1 MTRFIFTFFASISI
15 TALWS
20 QGFEIGPISR
30 NFELGTS
37 KGQLKSTLN
46 SIDSTFYYTS
56 DTLNLPFF
64 DEFSTDKFQQYSAQ
78 FNDPGV
84 TSTLYFQLLD
94 PSTLA
99 PFAASQTFTD
109 QATFRRTFD
118 QTTSTFTDSIF
129 PTTAVKVADFS
140 AFPLSFQTLSLYP
153 PYYIYDTIGVVDTP
167 DTVWVQNPSFVQDS
181 ARIFFATLND
191 PNALWLD
198 AHAYRNN
205 RFAVN
210 PRSLG
215 VVTFDGLDASG
226 FPYAIGTTFTN
237 TADYLHSKPLDL
249 SGYTAADSLYFSFLV
264 QPEGLGDVPEAT
276 DSLRLE
282 FYAKDLGQWFHV
294 WATAGDT
301 TAPFKVVHISVKD
314 AKYFKRG
321 FQFRFS
327 NYGALSGALDHF
339 HIDYVH
345 LRTQSNLADTLFK
358 DFAWVYP
365 MNTLL
370 QDYTAVPWDH
380 YKNTPKPF
388 RNDFPVVLHN
398 GSATPENNQ
407 FPGQFTIDQAGNLLG
422 QFSVAGSQLSNGDL
436 NYAPNTTYASAHNI
450 SASGSFPTSGGG
462 NEKAFRVSGALNV
475 QFPNLA
481 LNDTTS
487 FYQPFSNFYSYD
499 DGSAEAAFG
508 PTGAQSR
515 LAIQFDAYEADSL
528 IGVSFHFVPSVID
541 VSSKLFLISVWSN
554 ENGHPGTLLYEDDVF
569 FPRTPL
575 YGDERGIFVPYYF
588 TDTQKVSVASSFFI
602 GWRQLDAERLNL
614 GLDRNI
620 DQSDKIQY
628 SVDGGFT
635 WFTSPYEGAAMV
647 HPIFSTALDASLGL
661 SNETV
666 APETWS
672 VFPNPGQKEVHVDLP
687 IAYQGKQII
696 LCDAMGKVQVSQTD
710 STFDISMLPNGV
722 YFLRCPQTTLGTL
735 KLIIN
740 N

>member
-1 MTRFIFTFFASISI
+1 MTRFIFTFFASLCIS
-15 TALWS
+15 ALWS
-20 QGFEIGPISR
+20 QGFEKGPIYR

-37 KGQLKSTLN
+37 KGQLKSTLHI
-46 SIDSTFYYTS
+46 IDSTFYYTS

-64 DEFSTDKFQQYSAQ
+64 DEFSTDKFQQYNAQ

-84 TSTLYFQLLD
+84 TSTLYFRLLD
-94 PSTLA
+94 PSTLV
-99 PFAASQTFTD
+99 PFTAAQSFTD

-153 PYYIYDTIGVVDTP
+153 PYYIYDTIGVADSP
-167 DTVWVQNPSFVQDS
+167 DTVWVQNPSYVQDS

-215 VVTFDGLDASG
+215 VVTFDGLNANG
-226 FPYAIGTTFTN
+226 FPYAIGTTYTN

-249 SGYTAADSLYFSFLV
+249 SAYTAADSLYFTFLV

-294 WATAGDT
+294 WSMAGDT
-301 TAPFKVVHISVKD
+301 TSPFKVVHIPVKD

-345 LRTQSNLADTLFK
+345 LRTQSHLADTLFK

-380 YKNTPKPF
+380 YKNTPKPY

-398 GSATPENNQ
+398 GSSTPENNQ
-407 FPGQFTIDQAGNLLG
+407 FPGQFTIDQLANQLG
-422 QFSVAGSQLSNGDL
+422 QFSLPGSQLSNGDL
-436 NYAPNTTYASAHNI
+436 NYEPNTTYASTHNV
-450 SASGSFPTSGGG
+450 SAFGSFPTSGAG
-462 NEKAFRVSGALNV
+462 NEQAFRVSGTLSV
-475 QFPNLA
+475 QFPNLS

-487 FYQPFSNFYSYD
+487 FYQQFSNFYSYD

-515 LAIQFDAYEADSL
+515 LAVQFDAYEADSL

-588 TDTQKVSVASSFFI
+588 ADTQKVSVASSFFI

-661 SNETV
+661 SNDAV
-666 APETWS
+666 APATWT
-672 VFPNPGQKEVHVDLP
+672 VYPNPCQKEVHVDLP
-687 IAYQGKQII
+687 IPYQGKQII
-696 LCDAMGKVQVSQTD
+696 LYDAMGKVMLSQTE

>member
-1 MTRFIFTFFASISI
+1 MMRLLFS
-15 TALWS
+15 ALALLLFSQTWS
-20 QGFEIGPISR
+20 QGLEIGPISR
-30 NFELGTS
+30 NFELSGTS
-37 KGQLKSTLN
+37 GQLKSTIN
-46 SIDSTFYYTS
+46 TIDSTFFYTP

-64 DEFSTDKFQQYSAQ
+64 DDFSSDKFQQYTAQ
-78 FNDPGV
+78 YNDPGV
-84 TSTLYFQLLD
+84 SSTLFYQLLN
-94 PSTLA
+94 PNTLV
-99 PFAASQTFTD
+99 PFASAQTFTD

-129 PTTAVKVADFS
+129 ATTAVKVADFA
-140 AFPLSFQTLSLYP
+140 AFPLSYQTLNLYP
-153 PYYIYDTIGVVDTP
+153 TYYIYDTIGVVDTP
-167 DTVWVQNPSFVQDS
+167 DTVWVQNPSYVQDS

-249 SGYTAADSLYFSFLV
+249 STYTAADSLYFSFLV
-264 QPEGLGDVPEAT
+264 QPEGLGDIPEAT

-282 FYAKDLGQWFHV
+282 FYAKDLEQWFHV

-301 TAPFKVVHISVKD
+301 TAPFKVVHIPVKD
-314 AKYFKRG
+314 AKFFKKG

-327 NYGALSGALDHF
+327 NYGALSGSLDHF

-345 LRTQSNLADTLFK
+345 LRTQANVADTLFK

-370 QDYTAVPWDH
+370 EDYTAVPWDH
-380 YKNTPKPF
+380 YKNSPKPF

-407 FPGQFTIDQAGNLLG
+407 FPGQFTIDQAGNQLG
-422 QFSVAGSQLSNGDL
+422 QFSLAGSQLSNGDL

-450 SASGSFPTSGGG
+450 STSGSFPTSGGG
-462 NEKAFRVSGALNV
+462 DEQAFRVSGALNV

-528 IGVSFHFVPSVID
+528 IGVSFNFVPSVID

-620 DQSDKIQY
+620 DQSNKIQY

-635 WFTSPYEGAAMV
+635 WLTSPYEGSAMV

-661 SNETV
+661 SNEAV
-666 APETWS
+666 APATWT

-696 LCDAMGKVQVSQTD
+696 LCDAMGKIQVSQTD

>member
-1 MTRFIFTFFASISI
+1 MSRFIFTFFASLCIS
-15 TALWS
+15 ALWS
-20 QGFEIGPISR
+20 QGFEMGPIYR

-37 KGQLKSTLN
+37 NGQLKSTLN
-46 SIDSTFYYTS
+46 TIDSTFYYTS

-64 DEFSTDKFQQYSAQ
+64 DEFSTDKFQQYNAQ
-78 FNDPGV
+78 FNDPDV
-84 TSTLYFQLLD
+84 TSTLYFKLLD
-94 PSTLA
+94 PSTLV
-99 PFAASQTFTD
+99 PFTAAQTFTD

-167 DTVWVQNPSFVQDS
+167 DTVWVQNPSYVQDS

-198 AHAYRNN
+198 AHAYRND

-215 VVTFDGLDASG
+215 VVTFDGLNASG

-249 SGYTAADSLYFSFLV
+249 NGYTAADSLYFSFLV

-294 WATAGDT
+294 WSMAGDT
-301 TAPFKVVHISVKD
+301 TSPFKVVHIPVKD

-407 FPGQFTIDQAGNLLG
+407 FPGQFTIDQAGNQLG
-422 QFSVAGSQLSNGDL
+422 QFTLAGSQLSNGDL
-436 NYAPNTTYASAHNI
+436 NYAPNTTYASTHNI
-450 SASGSFPTSGGG
+450 SAFGSFPTSGAG
-462 NEKAFRVSGALNV
+462 NDQAFCVSGTLNV

-487 FYQPFSNFYSYD
+487 FYQQFSNF
-499 DGSAEAAFG
+499 
-508 PTGAQSR
+508 
-515 LAIQFDAYEADSL
+515 
-528 IGVSFHFVPSVID
+528 
-541 VSSKLFLISVWSN
+541 
-554 ENGHPGTLLYEDDVF
+554 
-569 FPRTPL
+569 
-575 YGDERGIFVPYYF
+575 
-588 TDTQKVSVASSFFI
+588 
-602 GWRQLDAERLNL
+602 
-614 GLDRNI
+614 
-620 DQSDKIQY
+620 
-628 SVDGGFT
+628 
-635 WFTSPYEGAAMV
+635 
-647 HPIFSTALDASLGL
+647 
-661 SNETV
+661 
-666 APETWS
+666 
-672 VFPNPGQKEVHVDLP
+672 
-687 IAYQGKQII
+687 
-696 LCDAMGKVQVSQTD
+696 
-710 STFDISMLPNGV
+710 
-722 YFLRCPQTTLGTL
+722 
-735 KLIIN
+735 
-740 N
+740 

>member
-1 MTRFIFTFFASISI
+1 
-15 TALWS
+15 
-20 QGFEIGPISR
+20 
-30 NFELGTS
+30 
-37 KGQLKSTLN
+37 
-46 SIDSTFYYTS
+46 
-56 DTLNLPFF
+56 
-64 DEFSTDKFQQYSAQ
+64 
-78 FNDPGV
+78 
-84 TSTLYFQLLD
+84 
-94 PSTLA
+94 
-99 PFAASQTFTD
+99 
-109 QATFRRTFD
+109 
-118 QTTSTFTDSIF
+118 
-129 PTTAVKVADFS
+129 
-140 AFPLSFQTLSLYP
+140 
-153 PYYIYDTIGVVDTP
+153 
-167 DTVWVQNPSFVQDS
+167 
-181 ARIFFATLND
+181 
-191 PNALWLD
+191 
-198 AHAYRNN
+198 
-205 RFAVN
+205 
-210 PRSLG
+210 
-215 VVTFDGLDASG
+215 
-226 FPYAIGTTFTN
+226 
-237 TADYLHSKPLDL
+237 
-249 SGYTAADSLYFSFLV
+249 
-264 QPEGLGDVPEAT
+264 
-276 DSLRLE
+276 
-282 FYAKDLGQWFHV
+282 
-294 WATAGDT
+294 
-301 TAPFKVVHISVKD
+301 
-314 AKYFKRG
+314 
-321 FQFRFS
+321 
-327 NYGALSGALDHF
+327 
-339 HIDYVH
+339 
-345 LRTQSNLADTLFK
+345 LADTLFK

-407 FPGQFTIDQAGNLLG
+407 FPGQFTIDQAGNQLG
-422 QFSVAGSQLSNGDL
+422 QFTLAGSQLSNGDL

-450 SASGSFPTSGGG
+450 SASGSFPTNGGG
-462 NEKAFRVSGALNV
+462 NEQAFRVSGALNV

-515 LAIQFDAYEADSL
+515 LAVQFDAYEADSL

-666 APETWS
+666 APATWS

-696 LCDAMGKVQVSQTD
+696 LLDAMGKVQVSQTD